1 MKSLKKLKIE
11 LLYYPAIPVLGI
23 YPKKTLISKD
33 TCTSVFTAAL
43 FTIAMPWKQP
53 KSLLMD
59 ERVKQIRYTYTK
71 ESYSGKTRAE

>member
-1 MKSLKKLKIE
+1 MKIVKSLKKLKIE

-43 FTIAMPWKQP
+43 FTIAKIWQQP
-53 KSLLMD
+53 KCPLPD
-59 ERVKQIRYTYTK
+59 EWVNKM
-71 ESYSGKTRAE
+71 